1 MIINRK
7 QIWSLSW
14 PIILANLTIPLV
26 GLTDT
31 IIMGHMPESKFLG
44 AIAIGGI
51 VFNFLYASLNFFRMG
66 TTGIIAQ
73 ELGKKNDF
81 ELLYGLLRPLVLS
94 LFIGLILYSL
104 KDIILDVTVYSINPN
119 HELIPL
125 FKIYFFTRILGL
137 PFGLM
142 NMVFLGWFFG
152 MQKPKSVMLQLI
164 IINLV
169 NIISSIFLGQFL
181 NYGIFGVALGSVFA
195 QFIGFIISF
204 LIILHHFKFKK
215 NNEYNLIEILSIKH
229 LKRLFNISFD
239 LFIRTI
245 FLIFAK
251 AYLIFKAGIIGINEL
266 ATIEIIIIIFGISSY
281 SLDAF
286 AHTAETM
293 VGKAIGSKNKM
304 ALKKAILLSTEM
316 AFISSLIIS
325 LLLFILKNY
334 IIYSITDIVVLR
346 ELISSLW
353 IFVVFTPIIA
363 VFAFQLDGIF
373 VGATLSRQMRNSMIV
388 AFLIFYF
395 LIEYVFQ
402 NKLNL
407 ENLYISFLLFLF
419 LRSIILMLSLKK
431 VYI

>member
-1 MIINRK
+1 M
-7 QIWSLSW
+7 
-14 PIILANLTIPLV
+14 
-26 GLTDT
+26 
-31 IIMGHMPESKFLG
+31 
-44 AIAIGGI
+44 
-51 VFNFLYASLNFFRMG
+51 
-66 TTGIIAQ
+66 
-73 ELGKKNDF
+73 
-81 ELLYGLLRPLVLS
+81 
-94 LFIGLILYSL
+94 
-104 KDIILDVTVYSINPN
+104 
-119 HELIPL
+119 
-125 FKIYFFTRILGL
+125 
-137 PFGLM
+137 
-142 NMVFLGWFFG
+142 
-152 MQKPKSVMLQLI
+152 
-164 IINLV
+164 
-169 NIISSIFLGQFL
+169 
-181 NYGIFGVALGSVFA
+181 
-195 QFIGFIISF
+195 
-204 LIILHHFKFKK
+204 
-215 NNEYNLIEILSIKH
+215 
-229 LKRLFNISFD
+229 FNISFD